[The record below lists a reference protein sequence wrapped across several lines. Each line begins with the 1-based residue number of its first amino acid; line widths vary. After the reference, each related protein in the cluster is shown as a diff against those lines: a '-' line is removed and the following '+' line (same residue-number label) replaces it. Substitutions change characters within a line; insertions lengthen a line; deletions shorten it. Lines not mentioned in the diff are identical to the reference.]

1 MSRRNVSRVVAL
13 AAALGVAL
21 AMAGCASADRSQRP
35 LVYDFGPGPRV
46 AATPATVAGQAPLVL
61 APLESA
67 AALDGT
73 AVLYRLAYAD
83 AQQLRPYALARWSAT
98 PAQLLQQRLREQ
110 LGAQRVV
117 LAVGDG
123 LGATRS
129 GDYAPRTLRITLEEF
144 SQVFDAPQSS
154 SGLLRLRATL
164 LQSTPTGERLLAQRA
179 FVVQQPSAS
188 SDAPGGVRALTAAA
202 DNCAQQLAE
211 WLAQQP

>member
-1 MSRRNVSRVVAL
+1 MSRRLLPALALALAL
-13 AAALGVAL
+13 AA
-21 AMAGCASADRSQRP
+21 CASGDKAQRP

-46 AATPATVAGQAPLVL
+46 AATPAAVAGQPPLVL

-67 AALDGT
+67 NALDSN

-98 PAQLLQQRLREQ
+98 PAQLLQQRLREH

-117 LAVGDG
+117 LAVSDA
-123 LGATRS
+123 LAPSRS
-129 GDYAPRTLRITLEEF
+129 GEPGPRTLRITLEEF
-144 SQVFDAPQSS
+144 SQVFDAPDKS

-164 LQSTPTGERLLAQRA
+164 LQSTPSGERLLAQRG
-179 FVVQQPSAS
+179 FVVQHSAAS

-202 DNCAQQLAE
+202 DACAQQLAD

>member
-1 MSRRNVSRVVAL
+1 MSRHLLLGLALLLTL
-13 AAALGVAL
+13 AA
-21 AMAGCASADRSQRP
+21 CASADKGQRP

-46 AATPATVAGQAPLVL
+46 AAAPAVAAGQPPLVL

-67 AALDGT
+67 NALDSN

-98 PAQLLQQRLREQ
+98 PAQLLQQRLREH

-117 LAVGDG
+117 LAVSDALAPARGVEPG
-123 LGATRS
+123 
-129 GDYAPRTLRITLEEF
+129 PRTLRITLEEF
-144 SQVFDAPQSS
+144 SQVFDSPGSS

-179 FVVQQPSAS
+179 FVVQQTAPS

-202 DNCAQQLAE
+202 DASAQQLAE